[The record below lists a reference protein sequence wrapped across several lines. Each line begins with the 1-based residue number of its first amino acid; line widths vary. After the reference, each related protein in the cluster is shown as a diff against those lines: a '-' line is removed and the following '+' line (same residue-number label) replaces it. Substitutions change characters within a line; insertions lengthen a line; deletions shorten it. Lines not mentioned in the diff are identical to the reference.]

1 MICNDSIVFCTIIVS
16 LARLQFFKFSL
27 QSSVYFFS
35 NTLIISRRQNISV
48 HLIQKQCVHYFDSI
62 GQSYL
67 CWVLIVVGI
76 SQWLKKV
83 YRLFCREAEGSCCE
97 RCREQCVRKKL
108 WWGRNSCCVVEQF
121 TIQILSRWTFQKSYR
136 NKSKES
142 KYIRFIIRVCCH
154 ACLPFWSF
162 LQNSSF
168 ILTFHVMAFHLPS
181 MSEIH
186 FYTFSWTFVTLLN
199 FVKFLKINFL
209 SSSSSRKY
217 LQYLSPNFT
226 VFIRIVSFRCIA

>member
-27 QSSVYFFS
+27 QSSVYFFFKH
-35 NTLIISRRQNISV
+35 IISRRQNISV

-67 CWVLIVVGI
+67 CCVLIVVGI

-108 WWGRNSCCVVEQF
+108 WWGRNSCCVVEN
-121 TIQILSRWTFQKSYR
+121 SP
-136 NKSKES
+136 S
-142 KYIRFIIRVCCH
+142 KYCQDGRSKNHTEINPRNQNTFDSSFVYIVMRVCLSGPSYKIHHSFWHFMLWHFICH
-154 ACLPFWSF
+154 RCSK
-162 LQNSSF
+162 F
-168 ILTFHVMAFHLPS
+168 IF
-181 MSEIH
+181 IH
-186 FYTFSWTFVTLLN
+186 FHERLLN